1 MAVASASE
9 LLDLPPE
16 LRQILE
22 QNYPRFSD
30 AEYARRRDA
39 LARVME
45 STGVDHLLIV

>member
-1 MAVASASE
+1 MPTASD
-9 LLDLPPE
+9 LPDLPPD
-16 LRQILE
+16 LRPLLE

-45 STGVDHLLIV
+45 RAGATRSRA